1 MASLPSRARP
11 VAAIRQR
18 PLERYIAALETIAA
32 ANTSGL
38 ALTELA
44 QCCHLPAATTY
55 RILQGLLSANLIMA
69 RPGRSKEYVVGP
81 RLFRL
86 LHAGIGD
93 SWLQMAAQPILDRLV
108 EELNETC
115 FVTQLVGKKVISIA
129 WAVPDDGLRNK
140 VYPGDVMPPHAAASA
155 KAILAYQDDAFVPH
169 ILGVRE
175 QFTTRTKTELAR
187 IREEYVRVRRD
198 GFAMCWDEMD
208 IGLGAIACP
217 IAVEGLGVQYAV
229 AVTSLT
235 SRLEKRPI
243 KEIVALLTR
252 AATELR
258 QSIECGSS
266 DTGSLNRL
274 KRRPARATTGVASP
288 ARKRQRSRR

>member
-1 MASLPSRARP
+1 MASLPSRRNP
-11 VAAIRQR
+11 AAASRQR
-18 PLERYIAALETIAA
+18 PLERYVAALETIAA
-32 ANTSGL
+32 ASASGL

-44 QCCHLPAATTY
+44 QHCQLSAATTY
-55 RILQGLLSANLIMA
+55 RILQGLLDANLIMV

-93 SWLQMAAQPILDRLV
+93 SWLQMAAQPVLDRMTA
-108 EELNETC
+108 ELNETC

-129 WAVPDDGLRNK
+129 WAVPESGLRHK

-155 KAILAYQDDAFVPH
+155 KAILAYQPDPLVPH
-169 ILGVRE
+169 LLGVRE
-175 QFTTRTKTELAR
+175 RFTARTKTELAR

-208 IGLGAIACP
+208 VGLGAIACP

-229 AVTSLT
+229 AVTGRT
-235 SRLEKRPI
+235 QRLEKRPVR
-243 KEIVALLTR
+243 EIVGLLER
-252 AATELR
+252 GAAELR
-258 QSIECGSS
+258 RAIECGSRE
-266 DTGSLNRL
+266 TAMPRRL
-274 KRRPARATTGVASP
+274 RRAR
-288 ARKRQRSRR
+288 